1 MGGAV
6 RTIKS
11 VVKPEKPPPPP
22 PPPPIEA
29 PEPEKF
35 DPAQAVDVGAGEARA
50 KAGAQRKRRQ
60 RGARYNPVLT
70 GSAGDTS
77 AATVT
82 RKGLLGE

>member
-1 MGGAV
+1 MGGVV
-6 RTIKS
+6 RTVKK

-22 PPPPIEA
+22 VSAPE

-35 DPAQAVDVGAGEARA
+35 DPAEAVDVGAADART

-60 RGARYNPVLT
+60 RGTRYNPVLT
-70 GSAGDTS
+70 GAEGDTS

>member
-1 MGGAV
+1 MSGAV
-6 RTIKS
+6 QIVKKA
-11 VVKPEKPPPPP
+11 VKPEKPPPPP
-22 PPPPIEA
+22 PAPVAA
-29 PEPEKF
+29 PEPEPKF
-35 DPAQAVDVGAGEARA
+35 DPAKAVDVGAETAQA

-60 RGARYNPVLT
+60 RGTRYNPVLT

>member
-1 MGGAV
+1 MGGVV
-6 RTIKS
+6 RTVKK

-22 PPPPIEA
+22 PAPVEA

-35 DPAQAVDVGAGEARA
+35 DPAEAVDVGAADART
-50 KAGAQRKRRQ
+50 KAGTQRKRRQ
-60 RGARYNPVLT
+60 RGTRYNPVLT
-70 GSAGDTS
+70 GAEGDTS